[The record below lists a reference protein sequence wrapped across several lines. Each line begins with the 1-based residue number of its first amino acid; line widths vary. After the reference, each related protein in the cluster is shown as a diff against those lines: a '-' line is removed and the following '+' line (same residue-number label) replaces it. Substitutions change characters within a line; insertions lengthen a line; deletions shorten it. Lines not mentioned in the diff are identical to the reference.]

1 MRRFALGMM
10 LAMSLSAG
18 AARGQ
23 AVAGASARAVIITQL
38 QAQLQAFQGAGDAA
52 RPALALQIADA
63 YVALA
68 AAALADKLAA
78 QAQGPKQQPLA
89 NQMEQVVVAAHKRAI
104 TFYSLVLTEHP
115 TFAQNDVVRLRLA
128 REYEQAGDRKS
139 SRATYEDLIKKHA
152 SSPHVPNAHLA
163 LGEYY
168 FEEAINDPSKMDL
181 AARAYGEA
189 VKYPPPA
196 NGAFGYA
203 WYRLAFVYWN
213 KGETAK
219 ARHAFQQVI
228 DFGASYPQIS
238 GATPLAKAARIDLAA
253 LPP

>member
-1 MRRFALGMM
+1 MV

-18 AARGQ
+18 ATRGQ

-38 QAQLQAFQGAGDAA
+38 QAQVQTFQGLAA
-52 RPALALQIADA
+52 SDPVRPALALRIADS

-89 NQMEQVVVAAHKRAI
+89 NQMQQVVDAAHKRAI
-104 TFYSLVLTEHP
+104 AFYSLVLTEHP
-115 TFAQNDVVRLRLA
+115 TFAQNDVVRLRLG
-128 REYEQAGDRKS
+128 REYEEAGDRKN
-139 SRATYEDLIKKHA
+139 SRATYEDLIKKHS

-181 AARAYGEA
+181 AVKAYGEA
-189 VKYPPPA
+189 IKYPPPA
-196 NGAFGYA
+196 NGAYGYA
-203 WYRLAFVYWN
+203 WYRLAFAYWN